1 MASGCLIKNDKKM
14 TKSFQNNYKK
24 WQKDDTC
31 AIKMTAYGHT
41 NMHVEYIQVSWL
53 STWVIEF
60 FK

>member
-1 MASGCLIKNDKKM
+1 M
-14 TKSFQNNYKK
+14 TKGFQNNYKK